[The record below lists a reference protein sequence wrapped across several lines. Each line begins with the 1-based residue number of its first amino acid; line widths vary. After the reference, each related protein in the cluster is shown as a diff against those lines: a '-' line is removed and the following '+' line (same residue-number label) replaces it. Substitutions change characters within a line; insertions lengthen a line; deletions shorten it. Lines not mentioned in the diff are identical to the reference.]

1 MSPIAERRTIRRR
14 MKGVALGAGRWALE
28 EPRRVLA
35 SPHAGPPRASRLAP
49 FAPRPARCARN
60 ALNQI
65 RCRVFLRIPDDAR
78 APAVGGDG
86 GALGH
91 RLSGV
96 VGAFRMDIRTQSRD
110 QTGGKVPGE
119 EDDNVYTPEPP
130 GGRAAMV
137 EGRPDNN
144 RAVSPRPPPAFPT

>member
-14 MKGVALGAGRWALE
+14 MKGGALGAGRWALE
-28 EPRRVLA
+28 EARRMLA
-35 SPHAGPPRASRLAP
+35 RPTSGSPSASRLAP
-49 FAPRPARCARN
+49 IAPRIARCARN
-60 ALNQI
+60 ALDQI
-65 RCRVFLRIPDDAR
+65 RCRVILRISDDDR

-110 QTGGKVPGE
+110 QTGGKVLG
-119 EDDNVYTPEPP
+119 
-130 GGRAAMV
+130 
-137 EGRPDNN
+137 
-144 RAVSPRPPPAFPT
+144 